1 MNVLEEPIGNPIL
14 QPHNDQFSPPPPPP
28 PEIPYLA
35 ISFQLSK
42 IDFFKFVSFYL
53 LSEHDIRS
61 HKVARPWLESDSV
74 EFDKH

>member
-42 IDFFKFVSFYL
+42 IDFFKLVSFYL
-53 LSEHDIRS
+53 LSEHEIRS
-61 HKVARPWLESDSV
+61 DKEARPWLESDSV

>member
-1 MNVLEEPIGNPIL
+1 MFERSLYYPIL
-14 QPHNDQFSPPPPPP
+14 QPHNDQSSPS
-28 PEIPYLA
+28 EIPYLA